1 VEARRLARP
10 ERSEIREMDEFSK
23 GPSRDGRG
31 RPSLHSDMERT
42 EPAGISISRSRLL
55 EADAYIFDIDGTL
68 LATQDLVHWN
78 ALHQAMLET
87 YGVDTTIE
95 GIQYHG
101 KTDVSILRA
110 ALDREGIRGSE
121 FERKLPRALEIV
133 CREVEA
139 NHGGIKV
146 QVCTGV
152 NQLLDHLRNQRKL
165 IGVASGNLATV
176 GWHKIAAAGLRSFF
190 SFGFFS
196 DSCETRPGIFRS
208 ALEFVQ
214 QQLGGQA
221 RALFI
226 GDTPSD
232 IQAAREVNA
241 AILAV
246 STGTFSFDDLKAC
259 SPDLCVSHCGEL
271 FQSQ

>member
-1 VEARRLARP
+1 
-10 ERSEIREMDEFSK
+10 MDGVAKTS
-23 GPSRDGRG
+23 SV
-31 RPSLHSDMERT
+31 LNHSNGT
-42 EPAGISISRSRLL
+42 IP

-68 LATQDLVHWN
+68 LVTKDLVHWN
-78 ALHQAMLET
+78 ALHQAMLEA

-95 GIQYHG
+95 GIPYHG
-101 KTDVSILRA
+101 KTDLSILRA
-110 ALDREGIRGSE
+110 ALDREGIREVE
-121 FERKLPRALEIV
+121 FERKLSRALEIV

-139 NHGGIKV
+139 NHREIKA
-146 QVCTGV
+146 QVCSGV
-152 NQLLDHLRNQRKL
+152 NQFLDHLRNQRKL

-176 GWHKIAAAGLRSFF
+176 GWHKMAAAGLRSFF

-196 DSCETRPGIFRS
+196 DSCESRREIFRS
-208 ALEFVQ
+208 ALEYVQ

-221 RALFI
+221 RALFV

-232 IQAAREVNA
+232 IQAAHEVNA

-259 SPDLCVSHCGEL
+259 SPDLCISHCGEL
-271 FQSQ
+271 FPSQ

>member
-1 VEARRLARP
+1 MTIASSVVKQNNILP
-10 ERSEIREMDEFSK
+10 
-23 GPSRDGRG
+23 
-31 RPSLHSDMERT
+31 
-42 EPAGISISRSRLL
+42 

-68 LATQDLVHWN
+68 LVTKDLVHWN
-78 ALHQAMLET
+78 ALHQAMLEV
-87 YGVDTTIE
+87 YGVDATIE

-101 KTDVSILRA
+101 KTDLSILRA
-110 ALDREGIRGSE
+110 ALQRQAIREAE
-121 FERKLPRALEIV
+121 FEAKLPKALEVV

-139 NHGGIKV
+139 NHRAIRV

-152 NQLLDHLRNQRKL
+152 NQFLDHLRNQRKL

-176 GWHKIAAAGLRSFF
+176 GWHKIAAAGLRRFF

-196 DSCETRPGIFRS
+196 DSCETRAGIFRN
-208 ALEFVQ
+208 ALDYVQ
-214 QQLGGQA
+214 QRLGSQA
-221 RALFI
+221 RALFV

-241 AILAV
+241 TILAV

-259 SPDLCVSHCGEL
+259 SPDLCISHCGEL
-271 FQSQ
+271 FQLQ